1 MTYNHPSQEL
11 AQYLVNEGDA
21 TMGEIFV
28 DNIPSKK
35 ELKSNPDY
43 ILVVRMLTGVP
54 NPRWLRDDITVSL
67 QVINYKRSTL
77 TQARDYLWGVYNKLL
92 GAYNIEL
99 NGYTYFQFTSQE
111 MPNLVSI
118 DSETSLYTSSLSFV
132 REAQTKEGNRDVIS

>member
-1 MTYNHPSQEL
+1 MAYNHPPQEI
-11 AQYLVNEGDA
+11 AQYLVTEGDA

-28 DNIPSKK
+28 DNIPSEN
-35 ELKSNPDY
+35 ELQNDPDY
-43 ILVVRMLTGVP
+43 ILIVRMIAGVP
-54 NPRWLRDDITVSL
+54 NPRWARDNITIRL
-67 QVINYKRSTL
+67 QVVNYKRTTL
-77 TQARDYLWGVYNKLL
+77 TQARDYIWGVYNKLL

-118 DSETSLYTSSLSFV
+118 DGEKSLYTSSLSFV